1 MLEFDIDVAQFAQ
14 IKVIGVGGA
23 GNNAINRMIEE
34 GLKGV
39 EFIALNTDKQALLL
53 SKANQKI
60 QMGEKLTKG
69 LGAGAN
75 PDIGKRSAE
84 ESREEVAQH
93 LKGADLV
100 FITAGMG
107 GGTGTGAAPIVAE
120 IAKELGILTIGVVTK
135 PFTFEGKPRAN
146 NALKGISELEEYVDT
161 LVVIPNDRL
170 LQVVGK
176 GTSLMDAFKVCD
188 DVLRQGIQGISDLI
202 SQPSLINLDFAD
214 VRTTMQERGLAHM
227 GIGLGTGENRALES
241 ARQAIQSPLL
251 ETTIDG
257 AKAVLINIT
266 GDSSL
271 GLIEIEEA
279 ASLIAESCDPEAN
292 IIFGAGIDETMH
304 DQARITV
311 IATGFDSGRPPVRKF
326 EAEEDIKPH
335 AQQQQQQP
343 RYIPQQSAPQQ
354 RQPRQQPA
362 GGMQQPQF
370 EAPYQQ
376 YNPEPVRQPSYM
388 PDDDYDTQDYY
399 SREPQSR
406 RVQSRE
412 PAPPYGAG
420 YGTLPGNQ
428 PPPKRQNPPQD
439 EEDDLD
445 VPPFLRRRR

>member
-84 ESREEVAQH
+84 ESREEIAQY

-100 FITAGMG
+100 FITSGMG
-107 GGTGTGAAPIVAE
+107 GGTGTGAAPVVAE

-146 NALKGISELEEYVDT
+146 NALKGIAELEEYVDT

-214 VRTTMQERGLAHM
+214 VRTTMQEKGLAHM
-227 GIGLGTGENRALES
+227 GIGIGTGENRAIEA
-241 ARQAIQSPLL
+241 ARQAIASPLL
-251 ETTIDG
+251 ETSIDG

-266 GDSSL
+266 GDSSM

-279 ASLIAESCDPEAN
+279 ASLIAESADPDAN
-292 IIFGAGIDETMH
+292 IIFGAGIDDTMH

-311 IATGFDSGRPPVRKF
+311 IATGFDSGKPPLRKPLENEEGYRPARNTQTVQP
-326 EAEEDIKPH
+326 
-335 AQQQQQQP
+335 QP
-343 RYIPQQSAPQQ
+343 RYVQPPQ
-354 RQPRQQPA
+354 RQPAMNSP
-362 GGMQQPQF
+362 QPQF

-376 YNPEPVRQPSYM
+376 YNPEPVRNTPYM
-388 PDDDYDTQDYY
+388 PEDEYDTQEYY
-399 SREPQSR
+399 SREPQAR

-420 YGTLPGNQ
+420 YGTLPSNQ
-428 PPPKRQNPPQD
+428 PPDKRQAPQAQD
-439 EEDDLD
+439 DEDDLD